1 MRTGGAIAAAVL
13 AGFALAGCGKEAA
26 KVPERPSPTATVAS
40 IATAG
45 GDHTVTDQLGRTVLL
60 PGQVRTVAAL
70 SPAAADYAKAL
81 GLEAVTRTTDTPAAA
96 FPNAKPAGSAISPD
110 FNAIAAAD
118 PDLVL
123 ADAAYQSGR
132 TRDFDRFS
140 KPVYVFKAASFEEVL
155 ATLTELGKATDREDE
170 AAEARANLEEQADA
184 ARAAARAKGGSP
196 RILILTGGGR
206 DVFAAGSET
215 YIGSLLAF
223 LGATNVTGA
232 VADGGPIPGFGV
244 VEIGAAAMLKPDVV
258 LVLNSGQGGLAA
270 QVSSDPA
277 WAASAAVQQKRIIDL
292 DITLFLRAPG
302 PRAGE
307 ALETL
312 SKLLWP

>member
-1 MRTGGAIAAAVL
+1 M
-13 AGFALAGCGKEAA
+13 
-26 KVPERPSPTATVAS
+26 
-40 IATAG
+40 
-45 GDHTVTDQLGRTVLL
+45 
-60 PGQVRTVAAL
+60 AAL

-81 GLEAVTRTTDTPAAA
+81 GLEVVTRTTDTPAGT
-96 FPNAKPAGSAISPD
+96 FPSAKPAGSAISPD

-155 ATLTELGKATDREDE
+155 ATLTELGKATGREDE
-170 AAEARANLEEQADA
+170 AAKARADLEERANA

-196 RILILTGGGR
+196 RVLVLTGGGR

-215 YIGSLLAF
+215 YIGSLLAY

-244 VEIGAAAMLKPDVV
+244 VEIGAAAVLKPDVV

-277 WAASAAVQQKRIIDL
+277 WAASAAVQQKRVIDL

-312 SKLLWP
+312 AKLLWP